1 MAIRTRLAIDRT
13 VTLDIN
19 GSTKRVRLCAE
30 RAGLPPLLIVQ
41 AGPGLP
47 LLNEVAKFQQRL
59 RLEKDF
65 LVGYWEQRG
74 CGPASQADARS
85 VSLPQQ
91 VDDLRAVLRWF
102 HHETTHPVIVF
113 GVSIGGTISLRAAEQ
128 EPARVKAVV
137 AISADSQNA
146 WSDASAAAFL
156 QEHAAGNRRLSRRL
170 TKLATPPYVDPGPLQ
185 QRASLLADLG
195 SIEHGK
201 TFNALVREALFSMI
215 RTYGLVGAVK
225 ALRNM
230 NLVQRAMLPELVS
243 LDLFASPP
251 RLAVPVHYLF
261 GEQDALT
268 PANVV
273 KDLPAAIAA
282 PASTVLL
289 VPHAGHMVHFDQ
301 PDIVRRVAVS
311 A

>member
-1 MAIRTRLAIDRT
+1 M
-13 VTLDIN
+13 
-19 GSTKRVRLCAE
+19 
-30 RAGLPPLLIVQ
+30 
-41 AGPGLP
+41 
-47 LLNEVAKFQQRL
+47 
-59 RLEKDF
+59 
-65 LVGYWEQRG
+65 
-74 CGPASQADARS
+74 
-85 VSLPQQ
+85 
-91 VDDLRAVLRWF
+91 
-102 HHETTHPVIVF
+102 
-113 GVSIGGTISLRAAEQ
+113 
-128 EPARVKAVV
+128 
-137 AISADSQNA
+137 
-146 WSDASAAAFL
+146 
-156 QEHAAGNRRLSRRL
+156 
-170 TKLATPPYVDPGPLQ
+170 DPGPLQ

-215 RTYGLVGAVK
+215 RTYGPVGAVK